1 MPDKLKCLANIY
13 MIVLE
18 VEVSR
23 KSRLAHV
30 RIVKPARSKCM
41 LGNIRETDSEL
52 KGAQTVRM

>member
-1 MPDKLKCLANIY
+1 

-41 LGNIRETDSEL
+41 LGNIRETNSEL